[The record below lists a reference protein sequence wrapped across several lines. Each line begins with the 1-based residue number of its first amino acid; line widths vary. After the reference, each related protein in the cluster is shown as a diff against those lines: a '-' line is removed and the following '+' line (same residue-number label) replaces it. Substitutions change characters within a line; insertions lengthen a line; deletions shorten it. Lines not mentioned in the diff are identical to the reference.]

1 MANIQKGTKEPFFSL
16 ESNLVKHSYCLLCI
30 YKMKKKKLQR
40 NILICLVKAEKVL
53 LIGSFV
59 L

>member
-30 YKMKKKKLQR
+30 YKMKNMLQR